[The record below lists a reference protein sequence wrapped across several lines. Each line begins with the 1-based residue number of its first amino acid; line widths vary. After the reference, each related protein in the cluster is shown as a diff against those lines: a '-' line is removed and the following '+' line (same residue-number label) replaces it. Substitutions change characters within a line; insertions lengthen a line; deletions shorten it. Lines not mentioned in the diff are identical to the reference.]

1 MRTGIIVGLMVGII
15 GILVYAG
22 NAEAAVDMFLKIDSI
37 PGEST
42 DDSHMDWIDVLS
54 MNWGAT
60 NTGTT
65 NTGSK
70 DGAGIVSV
78 QDFNFAKEVD
88 KSSPKLFLA
97 VANGQSIR
105 DVQFDLTKSFD
116 LKVMPILNFKFTGA
130 IVTSYAISASAGD
143 DTVPIENISLN
154 FQKVE
159 YTHSQFD
166 EKGGSKGDVKVSW
179 DIVTNEGG

>member
-1 MRTGIIVGLMVGII
+1 MVGII

-37 PGEST
+37 DGESK
-42 DDSHMDWIDVLS
+42 DANHDKWIDILT
-54 MNWGAT
+54 MDWGAT
-60 NTGTT
+60 NPGTSQTG
-65 NTGSK
+65 GGG
-70 DGAGIVSV
+70 GAGKVSV

-105 DVQFDLTKSFD
+105 DVQFEFTRSFD
-116 LKVMPILNFKFTGA
+116 SKAMPILKFKFSEA
-130 IVTSYAISASAGD
+130 RVTSYAISASGGQ
-143 DTVPIENISLN
+143 VPTEHISLN

-159 YTHSQFD
+159 YTYVQFD

-179 DIVTNEGG
+179 DITTNEGG

>member
-1 MRTGIIVGLMVGII
+1 MVGII

-42 DDSHMDWIDVLS
+42 DSSHMDWIDVLS

-60 NTGTT
+60 NTGTAAP
-65 NTGSK
+65 TGSK

-78 QDFNFAKEVD
+78 QDFNFAKQVD

-116 LKVMPILNFKFTGA
+116 LKVAPILNFKFTEA
-130 IVTSYAISASAGD
+130 IVTSYSISASAGD
-143 DTVPIENISLN
+143 GTVPIEHISLN

-159 YTHSQFD
+159 YTFSQFD

-179 DIVTNEGG
+179 DIVTNKGG